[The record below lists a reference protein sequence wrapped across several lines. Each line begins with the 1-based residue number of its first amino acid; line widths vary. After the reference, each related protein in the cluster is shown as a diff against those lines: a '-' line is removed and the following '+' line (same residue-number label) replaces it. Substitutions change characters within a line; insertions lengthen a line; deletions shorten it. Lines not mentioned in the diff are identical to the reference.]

1 MYQADMKTS
10 EKPLTN
16 TPKDA
21 KICMEPI
28 IGTASDEA
36 STNLDNANNSAQ
48 PFVQMS
54 REVITS
60 NGCHVKLIF
69 RKESMKLRSI
79 SISILKIFRP
89 QKVLKKHADM

>member
-1 MYQADMKTS
+1 MCQTDMKTS

-21 KICMEPI
+21 KICMDPI
-28 IGTASDEA
+28 IGTAPDGA
-36 STNLDNANNSAQ
+36 SANLDNANNGAQ

-54 REVITS
+54 RELITS

-69 RKESMKLRSI
+69 RKESKPSVREEIARLLLASFEEKE
-79 SISILKIFRP
+79 SVS
-89 QKVLKKHADM
+89 

>member
-16 TPKDA
+16 IPKDA

-54 REVITS
+54 REVIAS
-60 NGCHVKLIF
+60 NGCHVKWIS
-69 RKESMKLRSI
+69 RKESKPGVREEIARLLLASFEEKE
-79 SISILKIFRP
+79 SVS
-89 QKVLKKHADM
+89 

>member
-69 RKESMKLRSI
+69 RKESKPGVREEIARLLLASFEEKE
-79 SISILKIFRP
+79 SVS
-89 QKVLKKHADM
+89 